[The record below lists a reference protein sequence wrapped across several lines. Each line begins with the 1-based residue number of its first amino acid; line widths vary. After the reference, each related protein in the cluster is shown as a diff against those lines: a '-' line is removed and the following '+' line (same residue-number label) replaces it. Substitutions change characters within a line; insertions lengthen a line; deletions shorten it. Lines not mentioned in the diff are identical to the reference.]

1 MSVIIE
7 IHVER

>member
-7 IHVER
+7 FHSNY